1 MGASRGAARGGRS
14 GVDLSAVPASCRL
27 WAVRAAA
34 APLVLRGGF
43 PRTPLPPCRGCG
55 PALCPALSP
64 ARPRSGALR
73 AWRRRGSPPVS
84 LWACTGAACGGE
96 QPLSVLPPLKAV
108 VVHRFGGFPRSGTK
122 NPFGSELGL
131 NRWARDAPARNPG
144 GDGRGS
150 SYPRPWCHS
159 PGSEELLRR
168 GELHCS
174 CPNPA
179 VGKRWRKRGGAAG
192 RSPPAA
198 TNNGSHSIVWCCG
211 RSLGAAGMQACER
224 PAPRPRAGPGGQRW
238 RRCCLRSVCSW
249 GPRRVLSLVPV
260 LCFSIKV
267 GCCPPPVNSSLFPH
281 QTPSR
286 MGCRW
291 QPAGRSCSVQLQHGG
306 CIGSSQG
313 SNLSVC
319 TTAQRWS

>member
-43 PRTPLPPCRGCG
+43 SGTPLPPCRGCG
-55 PALCPALSP
+55 PALCSALSP

-131 NRWARDAPARNPG
+131 NRWAPDAPARNPG

-159 PGSEELLRR
+159 PGSEELLR
-168 GELHCS
+168 G
-174 CPNPA
+174 
-179 VGKRWRKRGGAAG
+179 GGAALQLPKSG
-192 RSPPAA
+192 GGEALAEAWGGCRPLSPRRHKQWLPL
-198 TNNGSHSIVWCCG
+198 HCLV
-211 RSLGAAGMQACER
+211 LR
-224 PAPRPRAGPGGQRW
+224 PLPGGGGDAGVRAARAPSPCGSRW
-238 RRCCLRSVCSW
+238 AALAALLLAVCLQLGTTESFVS
-249 GPRRVLSLVPV
+249 GPSAVL
-260 LCFSIKV
+260 
-267 GCCPPPVNSSLFPH
+267 
-281 QTPSR
+281 
-286 MGCRW
+286 
-291 QPAGRSCSVQLQHGG
+291 
-306 CIGSSQG
+306 
-313 SNLSVC
+313 
-319 TTAQRWS
+319 